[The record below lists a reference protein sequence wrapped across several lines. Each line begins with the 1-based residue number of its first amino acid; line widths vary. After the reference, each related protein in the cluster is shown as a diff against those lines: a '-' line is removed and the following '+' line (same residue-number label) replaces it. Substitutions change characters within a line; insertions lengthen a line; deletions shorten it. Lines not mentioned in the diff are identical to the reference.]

1 MRGPPL
7 YHEKNLILLNDVKK
21 VWTLTMHTIPGLLYD
36 GMTSG
41 GQFLENKNL
50 QDLNYGTLRESLR
63 LRLFLIVGAFWT
75 ISVAII
81 RWSSPLMYHAI
92 TDNQCNCRH
101 YLAAEHRLSKQFKM

>member
-63 LRLFLIVGAFWT
+63 LRLLGHSGRYTWLSNVG
-75 ISVAII
+75 
-81 RWSSPLMYHAI
+81 RRP
-92 TDNQCNCRH
+92 
-101 YLAAEHRLSKQFKM
+101 